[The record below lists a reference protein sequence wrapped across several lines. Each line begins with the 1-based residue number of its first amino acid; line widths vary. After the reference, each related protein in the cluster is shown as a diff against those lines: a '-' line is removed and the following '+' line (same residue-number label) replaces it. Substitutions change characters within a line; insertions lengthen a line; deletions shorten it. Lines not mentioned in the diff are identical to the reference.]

1 MTIKAANG
9 WEFEVQPIQDNSE
22 MEVPFR
28 LVRANG
34 RPPYNGQAFRLFRNK
49 PNPEMCFP
57 VPEKGF
63 ASKAIAKLWFRV
75 TEQGV
80 RPVQ

>member
-1 MTIKAANG
+1 MTIQAANG
-9 WEFEVQPIQDNSE
+9 WEFEVQPIQENSE

-28 LVRANG
+28 LVRSNG
-34 RPPYNGQAFRLFRNK
+34 KAPCKGQAFRLFRNK
-49 PNPEMCFP
+49 PNPKMCFL

-63 ASKAIAKLWFRV
+63 ASKATLKLWFKV

-80 RPVQ
+80 QPVN